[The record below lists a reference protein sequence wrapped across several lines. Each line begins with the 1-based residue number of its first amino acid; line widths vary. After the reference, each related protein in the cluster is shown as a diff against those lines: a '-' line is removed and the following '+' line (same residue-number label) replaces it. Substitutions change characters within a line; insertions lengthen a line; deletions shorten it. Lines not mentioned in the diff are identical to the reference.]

1 MSKTILL
8 TGSTD
13 GIGFET
19 AKLLAKDGHTL
30 LIHGRSNEKLEATK
44 KELLEINSNLNV
56 ETFIADFSSID
67 EVKQMSNNILE
78 KNIKLDIIINNA
90 GVFLVDDSQVITKD
104 NLDVRFS
111 VNTVAPYILT
121 KKLLPL
127 LSEDGRIVNVS
138 SAAQS
143 TIDFDALENK
153 KALSHSD
160 AYAQSKLAII
170 MWSIEMA
177 ENEAKDKM
185 VVSINPKS
193 FLGSKMVREAYG
205 KKGFDIGLGADI
217 LYRASL
223 SNEFSN
229 ANGKYYDN
237 DIEMFSA
244 PHPDANNKPD
254 TTKLINFMKKFL

>member
-19 AKLLAKDGHTL
+19 AKLLAKDGHNL
-30 LIHGRSNEKLEATK
+30 LIHGRSKEKLEATK
-44 KELLEINSNLNV
+44 KALLEINSNLNV
-56 ETFIADFSSID
+56 ETFIADFSSI
-67 EVKQMSNNILE
+67 EAVKQMSNDIIE
-78 KNIKLDIIINNA
+78 KNINLDIIINNA

-111 VNTVAPYILT
+111 VNTIAPYILT

-153 KALSHSD
+153 KSLSHSD

-170 MWSIEMA
+170 MWSIEMSQ
-177 ENEAKDKM
+177 NEAKDKM

-205 KKGFDIGLGADI
+205 KKGFDLLLGADI

-223 SNEFSN
+223 STEFSN

-237 DIEMFSA
+237 DIEMFST
-244 PHPDANNKPD
+244 PHPDANNKSD
-254 TTKLINFMKKFL
+254 ITKLIKFMEKFL